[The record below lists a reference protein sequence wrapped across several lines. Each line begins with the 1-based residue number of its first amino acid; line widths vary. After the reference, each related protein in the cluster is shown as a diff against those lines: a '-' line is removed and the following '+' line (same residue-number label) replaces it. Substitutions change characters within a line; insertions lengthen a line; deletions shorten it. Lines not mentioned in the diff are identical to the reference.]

1 MLMDQNVYFFTF
13 NQLTSGVARAFLG
26 GQATHLEDQ
35 NKEENEENFEE
46 KWEKLRENEEHRL
59 QFISLPPGRCEQ

>member
-1 MLMDQNVYFFTF
+1 MDQNVYFFTF
-13 NQLTSGVARAFLG
+13 NQLTSGVARAFVG

-46 KWEKLRENEEHRL
+46 KWENYGKMRN
-59 QFISLPPGRCEQ
+59 IDYSL